1 MVLMVD
7 HSFWGGE
14 TGVFVHWSYLFLLKT
29 NPFFDTHCI
38 TVYTIAIPSQPN
50 YSLGSSQR
58 HSNLRFGERRSCAQA
73 GLIDVL
79 GAGLG
84 LLMVGIG

>member
-1 MVLMVD
+1 MFVRW
-7 HSFWGGE
+7 SF
-14 TGVFVHWSYLFLLKT
+14 LFMLKT
-29 NPFFDTHCI
+29 NPFFDTHYDTHYI